1 MASTSASRRAIFRQI
16 AQREH
21 VEWPTYD
28 STPIYDRT
36 SLAGLHS
43 DVRIVSETWFTHP
56 NHDSV
61 EQFVLV
67 LPLAYFSFE
76 AHDRYTR
83 STCYEMDSLFR
94 VFVLKELHGLE
105 HETALYEYLD
115 NCSIENGR
123 QQRDHAVMSLG
134 KRGRESGNGSR
145 LARPR

>member
-16 AQREH
+16 AQRAH

-76 AHDRYTR
+76 AHDCYTR
-83 STCYEMDSLFR
+83 STHYEMDTLFR

-105 HETALYEYLD
+105 HATTLSEYLK
-115 NCSIENGR
+115 NRPVLCE
-123 QQRDHAVMSLG
+123 QLG
-134 KRGRESGNGSR
+134 LEM
-145 LARPR
+145 PC